1 LQFAVFVSDDT
12 GGSMERFK
20 YWLFIVLLLLIIL
33 ISAGFSLWNTQA
45 VPLSFGI
52 VSLDPKPVSFWVVA
66 SFATGGVCG
75 LLLGAG
81 FIRDYKLKKR
91 IRKLEKE
98 LANIRLGKV
107 SRADDK
113 ESAKES

>member
-1 LQFAVFVSDDT
+1 
-12 GGSMERFK
+12 MERFK
-20 YWLFIVLLLLIIL
+20 SWLFVVLLLLIIL
-33 ISAGFSLWNTQA
+33 ISAGFSLWNTQT

-66 SFATGGVCG
+66 SFATGGICG

-98 LANIRLGKV
+98 LANIRLEQTRREGNKG
-107 SRADDK
+107 DEK
-113 ESAKES
+113 SAQEV

>member
-1 LQFAVFVSDDT
+1 
-12 GGSMERFK
+12 MERLKF
-20 YWLFIVLLLLIIL
+20 WFFVILLLLIIL

-52 VSLDPKPVSFWVVA
+52 VSLDPKPVSFWVVS
-66 SFATGGVCG
+66 SFAAGGLCG

-81 FIRDYKLKKR
+81 FLRDYKLKRR

-98 LANIRLGKV
+98 LANTRPIHSDRTVIKDELK
-107 SRADDK
+107 
-113 ESAKES
+113 SAEEA